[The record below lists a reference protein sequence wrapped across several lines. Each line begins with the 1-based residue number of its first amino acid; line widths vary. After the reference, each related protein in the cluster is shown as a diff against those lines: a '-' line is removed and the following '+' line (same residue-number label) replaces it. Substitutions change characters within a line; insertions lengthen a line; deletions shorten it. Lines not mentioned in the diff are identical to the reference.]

1 MEVLC
6 PYMQER
12 IEELLEAVRPA
23 LARHG
28 GNVEF
33 VDFSK
38 DSGQLQVRLV
48 GTCKGC
54 PMADLTLKA
63 GIEAFIC
70 DELPDVREVIAVE

>member
-1 MEVLC
+1 
-6 PYMQER
+6 MQEK
-12 IEELLEAVRPA
+12 IEQLLEAVRPA

-28 GNVEF
+28 GNVEY
-33 VDFSK
+33 VDFQSE
-38 DSGQLQVRLV
+38 SGQLSVRLL

-70 DELPDVREVIAVE
+70 DELPEVQEVVAVE